1 MKLAIMQPYFFPY
14 IGYFQLIAN
23 TDQFIFFDIVQYNK
37 KSWMNRNRI
46 LHPSKPDDFQYIS
59 VPIAKHNKGSLI
71 KDVDISHDEKWQN
84 KILGQLTVYKKLKA
98 PFYNEVNQLVKEI
111 LSKECS
117 TLLDLSIESTR
128 TICDYI
134 GIEFNYEI
142 ASRINFDKNSVSQP
156 GDWALEISKYK
167 KASEYINPPGG
178 YDIFDENKF
187 IENGIKLSFL
197 RSGLS
202 PYKQSWRKNFMSGL
216 SILDLI
222 MFNSPEESWQIIN
235 NDFTVI
241 DAKNII
247 NTEVLQ

>member
-14 IGYFQLIAN
+14 VGYFQLIAN

-37 KSWMNRNRI
+37 RSWMNRNRI
-46 LHPSKPDDFQYIS
+46 LHPNKLDEFSYIS
-59 VPIAKHNKGSLI
+59 VPVVKHDKGLLI
-71 KDVDISHDEKWQN
+71 RDININNDGKWQN
-84 KILGQLTVYKKLKA
+84 KILSQLDVYKKLKA
-98 PFYNEVNQLVKEI
+98 PFYNEVKQVVEEI
-111 LSKECS
+111 FSKES
-117 TLLDLSIESTR
+117 GTLLDLSIQSTQA
-128 TICDYI
+128 ICDYI

-142 ASRINFDKNSVSQP
+142 ASKMDLDISNIVQP

-178 YDIFDENKF
+178 FDIFDEKKF
-187 IENGIKLSFL
+187 LENNIKLSFL
-197 RSGLS
+197 KSALS
-202 PYKQSWRKNFMSGL
+202 VYRQSWRKNFNPGL

-241 DAKNII
+241 DAKNVIRI
-247 NTEVLQ
+247 QAL

>member
-14 IGYFQLIAN
+14 VGYFQLIAN
-23 TDQFIFFDIVQYNK
+23 TDHFIFFDIVQYNK

-46 LHPSKPDDFQYIS
+46 LHPNKLDDFSYIS
-59 VPIAKHNKGSLI
+59 APVAKHDKGSLI
-71 KDVDISHDEKWQN
+71 RDININNDGKWQN
-84 KILGQLTVYKKLKA
+84 KILSQLDVYKKLKA
-98 PFYNEVNQLVKEI
+98 PFYNEVKQVVEEV
-111 LSKECS
+111 LSKECN
-117 TLLDLSIESTR
+117 TLLDFSIQSTQV
-128 TICDYI
+128 ICDYI
-134 GIEFNYEI
+134 GIELNYEI
-142 ASRINFDKNSVSQP
+142 ASKMNLDIGNVSQP
-156 GDWALEISKYK
+156 GDWALEISKHK

-178 YDIFDENKF
+178 YDIFHEKKF
-187 IENGIKLSFL
+187 IENNIKLSFL
-197 RSGLS
+197 KPSLS

>member
-14 IGYFQLIAN
+14 VGYFQLIAN
-23 TDQFIFFDIVQYNK
+23 TDHFIFFDIVQYNK

-46 LHPSKPDDFQYIS
+46 LHPNKLDDFSYIS
-59 VPIAKHNKGSLI
+59 APVAKHDKGSLI
-71 KDVDISHDEKWQN
+71 RDININNDGKWQN
-84 KILGQLTVYKKLKA
+84 KILSQLDVYKKLKA
-98 PFYNEVNQLVKEI
+98 PFYNEVKQVVEEV
-111 LSKECS
+111 LSKECN

-128 TICDYI
+128 AICDYI

-142 ASRINFDKNSVSQP
+142 ASKINFDKRSISQP
-156 GDWALEISKYK
+156 GDWALEISKHK

-178 YDIFDENKF
+178 YDIFDEKKF
-187 IENGIKLSFL
+187 IENNIKLSFL
-197 RSGLS
+197 KPSLS
-202 PYKQSWRKNFMSGL
+202 PYKQSWRKSFMPGL